1 MVARFASVAELES
14 AVGREVLVTG
24 WLRVS
29 QELITL
35 FGEATDDLNWIHL
48 DVERARRESPYGET
62 IAHGWLTT
70 MLCLRAI
77 MDGVD
82 VAGQGLN
89 AEAGL
94 DRLRFMAP
102 VRAGA
107 RVRIRLELAALR
119 PSASGREAVWKA
131 TAEVEA
137 SGKPACVAEIVT
149 ALPSR

>member
-14 AVGREVLVTG
+14 AVGREVLLTA

-48 DVERARRESPYGET
+48 DVERARRASPYGGT

-70 MLCLRAI
+70 MLCLRALL
-77 MDGVD
+77 DGVE
-82 VAGQGLN
+82 VAGQGLSPD
-89 AEAGL
+89 AGL

-107 RVRIRLELAALR
+107 RVRVRLELAALR
-119 PSASGREAVWKA
+119 PCVAGREAVWKA
-131 TAEVEA
+131 TAEVEG
-137 SGKPACVAEIVT
+137 SEKPACVAEILTSVP
-149 ALPSR
+149 AS